1 MIKDKEI
8 SEFMIFKLKEKLELF
23 GIDKREIKNDFDL
36 VQSGLLDSMS
46 FVDLVT
52 EMEKKFN
59 IEIDFEEAFDESK
72 LTKINGLIEIFK
84 KTSNEQS

>member
-8 SEFMIFKLKEKLELF
+8 SEFIILKLKEKLEQF
-23 GIDKREIKNDFDL
+23 GIDKSEIKNDFDL

-59 IEIDFEEAFDESK
+59 IEIDFEKAFDESK

-84 KTSNEQS
+84 KTFNE

>member
-1 MIKDKEI
+1 MLKDKEI
-8 SEFMIFKLKEKLELF
+8 SEFIIFKLKEKLEQF
-23 GIDKREIKNDFDL
+23 GIAKSEIKNDFDL

-52 EMEKKFN
+52 EMEKYFN

-84 KTSNEQS
+84 NAQNE

>member
-8 SEFMIFKLKEKLELF
+8 SEYIIFKIKGKLEQF
-23 GIDKREIKNDFDL
+23 GIDKSEIKNDFDL

-52 EMEKKFN
+52 EMEKYFT

-84 KTSNEQS
+84 NAPNE

>member
-8 SEFMIFKLKEKLELF
+8 SEFIIFKLKEKLEQF
-23 GIDKREIKNDFDL
+23 GIDKSEIKNDFDL

-59 IEIDFEEAFDESK
+59 IEIDFEKAFDESK

-84 KTSNEQS
+84 KPPNE